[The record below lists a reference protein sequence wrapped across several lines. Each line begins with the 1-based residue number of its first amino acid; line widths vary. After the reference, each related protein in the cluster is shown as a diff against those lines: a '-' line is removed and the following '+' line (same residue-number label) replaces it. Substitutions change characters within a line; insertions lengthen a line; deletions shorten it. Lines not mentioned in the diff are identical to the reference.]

1 MSSTHV
7 VDRQCD
13 TRITHGFRREP
24 ARVADGSVAAGIAT
38 VMSLALLAFAGGCAQ
53 VPVPHDGGHSV
64 AQSEAEYYSD
74 ALAPWT
80 YPEGPSWGTACAKA
94 PPPQQ
99 SPIDLTRVTTTPWSA
114 SGVITQ
120 ATFDAH
126 DQNVVLQASPG
137 PAVTMAPGIDG
148 TGQALVYTVAGFHFH
163 YRNEHVIAGN
173 PAYELHIKTVDQHGG
188 VAVFAVLWTA
198 DDGARE
204 DPTLAAAYRS
214 LSAPPDSV
222 VAVDLGSALW
232 RFGQQPFYSYVGSL
246 TTPPCTTGI
255 RWFVLQAPIHTSPS
269 SISRL
274 NSALVAR
281 GMPRNNVRTV
291 RPIAQ
296 PQPVVYLVTPKK

>member
-1 MSSTHV
+1 MSSTYV
-7 VDRQCD
+7 VDRPCG
-13 TRITHGFRREP
+13 TRNTRGSCKEP
-24 ARVADGSVAAGIAT
+24 ACVPEGPVAGIAL
-38 VMSLALLAFAGGCAQ
+38 VMSVALLCFASGCARA
-53 VPVPHDGGHSV
+53 PVPREAGHSV
-64 AQSEAEYYSD
+64 AESEADYYSD

-80 YPEGPSWGTACAKA
+80 YPEGPSWGESCAKG

-99 SPIDLTRVTTTPWSA
+99 SPIDLTRVATTPWPA
-114 SGVITQ
+114 SSVITQ

-126 DQNVVLQASPG
+126 DQNVVFQASMG

-148 TGQALVYTVAGFHFH
+148 SGRALVYTVAGFHFH
-163 YRNEHVIAGN
+163 YRNEHVVAGN

-188 VAVFAVLWTA
+188 VAVFGVLWTA
-198 DDGARE
+198 DDAAGE

-222 VAVDLGSALW
+222 VAVDLGRVLW

-255 RWFVLQAPIHTSPS
+255 RWFVLQAPIPTSSS
-269 SISRL
+269 SIGRL
-274 NSALVAR
+274 NAALIAR

-296 PQPVVYLVTPKK
+296 PQPVVYLVTPKR

>member
-1 MSSTHV
+1 MSSICV

-13 TRITHGFRREP
+13 TRITRGSRNDP
-24 ARVADGSVAAGIAT
+24 ARVPRRSVTGGSAI
-38 VMSLALLAFAGGCAQ
+38 VMSLALLFLASGC
-53 VPVPHDGGHSV
+53 VHTPVPHEAGQSI
-64 AQSEAEYYSD
+64 AQSEADYYSD

-80 YPEGPSWGTACAKA
+80 YPEGPSWGEACAKQ

-99 SPIDLTRVTTTPWSA
+99 SPIDLTRVATTPWSA
-114 SGVITQ
+114 SSVITQ
-120 ATFDAH
+120 ATFDGH
-126 DQNVVLQASPG
+126 DQNVVFQASPG
-137 PAVTMAPGIDG
+137 PAVTMAPGVDG
-148 TGQALVYTVAGFHFH
+148 SGRALVYTVAGFHFH

-222 VAVDLGSALW
+222 IAVDLGSALW

-255 RWFVLQAPIHTSPS
+255 RWFVLQTPIRTSSS
-269 SISRL
+269 SIGRL
-274 NSALVAR
+274 NSALIAR
-281 GMPRNNVRTV
+281 GMPRDNVRTV

-296 PQPVVYLVTPKK
+296 PQPVVYLVTPKR